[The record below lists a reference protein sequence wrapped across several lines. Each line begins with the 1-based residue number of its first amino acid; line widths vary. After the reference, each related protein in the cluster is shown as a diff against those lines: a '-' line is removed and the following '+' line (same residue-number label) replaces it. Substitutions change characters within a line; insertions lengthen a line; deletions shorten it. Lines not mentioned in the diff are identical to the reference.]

1 MMSTFLQV
9 LLDAIEELESCVFNA
24 KQVIMQS
31 NEGES
36 ASKRLDFYDEALLK
50 INNEVRF
57 LTNSSLDVECEEL
70 DQSVKRIVALSEMI
84 KQDTID
90 LLLAVETGF
99 NSNFDTSLWN

>member
-1 MMSTFLQV
+1 MNTFLQV

-24 KQVIMQS
+24 RQVIMQS
-31 NEGES
+31 HDCKTV
-36 ASKRLDFYDEALLK
+36 SKRLDFYDEALLK
-50 INNEVRF
+50 INTEVRF
-57 LTNSSLDVECEEL
+57 ITNSSSDVEGEEL

-99 NSNFDTSLWN
+99 NSNFDTSSWN